1 MPPGPDSIVTYM
13 KFPYLLST
21 RRRRTKAPKYG
32 NLSEVT
38 GGQLRFKNQEKSN
51 KETASTEKKQK
62 WGPTVLCTS
71 LSGPA
76 TSGPA
81 GAWLCGHS
89 DTYAGGMTSRGPA
102 VGLTSALLL
111 LLWLPGPVPG
121 LCLPG
126 CLSLSCPKV
135 VEGTFGGS
143 LSIRCQYEEKYK
155 NHKKFW
161 CLQSCLPSME
171 IVKTKAS
178 GEEVRRGR
186 VSIRDHP
193 ANLSFTV
200 TLEELRL
207 QDAGTYQCGIDRTL
221 KWDATF
227 LVKVRV
233 SPAPT
238 MMTSLTRADTTA
250 ARTTISTTTVPTV
263 APTVSAADSA
273 SNQEGP
279 HRGHGIG
286 LPLLLSLLA
295 LLLLLLVGTSLLARR
310 MLQRQA
316 KGGQHPE
323 PAQRTGQAAEAH
335 YANLQLQP
343 RGPREGPAPTRQQ
356 EVEYSTVAPPKQEE
370 VHYSLLTYDTQPQ
383 DRPAGGT
390 PAQMHAKEE
399 PVYTMIQRPRGCP

>member
-1 MPPGPDSIVTYM
+1 
-13 KFPYLLST
+13 
-21 RRRRTKAPKYG
+21 
-32 NLSEVT
+32 
-38 GGQLRFKNQEKSN
+38 
-51 KETASTEKKQK
+51 
-62 WGPTVLCTS
+62 
-71 LSGPA
+71 
-76 TSGPA
+76 
-81 GAWLCGHS
+81 
-89 DTYAGGMTSRGPA
+89 MTSRGPA

-111 LLWLPGPVPG
+111 LW
-121 LCLPG
+121 LPG
-126 CLSLSCPKV
+126 CLSLSCSSV
-135 VEGTFGGS
+135 VAGTVGGS
-143 LSIRCQYEEKYK
+143 LSIQCQYEEKYK
-155 NHKKFW
+155 NHRKFW
-161 CLQSCLPSME
+161 CLRSCLASLE
-171 IVKTKAS
+171 IVKTKVS
-178 GEEVRRGR
+178 VGEVRNGR

-207 QDAGTYQCGIDRTL
+207 QDAGTYQCGIDVTWSL
-221 KWDATF
+221 DTTF
-227 LVKVRV
+227 LVEVRV
-233 SPAPT
+233 SP
-238 MMTSLTRADTTA
+238 
-250 ARTTISTTTVPTV
+250 
-263 APTVSAADSA
+263 VSHLS
-273 SNQEGP
+273 S
-279 HRGHGIG
+279 R